1 MIYQQVIN
9 GLMLGAS
16 YSLVAIGYTLIF
28 GVLGLL
34 YFAHGEVFMVGAFV
48 GLYLVLYAGA
58 NIYVALLG
66 ATIACAMLGIMSVYV
81 AVRPVAKDRPLAPLI
96 STIGLTIVLQNL
108 AVYTFGGQQ
117 VGFPETIKQQL
128 FTFGPITISSVQ
140 LFILGVAVLLMVSLW
155 FFIERTRIG
164 RAIRATAENHETAAL
179 LGVDVNKVVL
189 VTFAIGSGIAGI
201 AGVLD
206 GVKNSGISPF
216 MGVAVAVKGLIV
228 MLLGG
233 LGNVPGAMVAGLM
246 LGMIEILS
254 SAFTS
259 RPGCSA
265 RAPRKKG
272 SDVFDGLLDG
282 YTRSILIFAGI
293 NVIAAYSFFAPF
305 KTGQVSLGQAGF
317 MAVGA
322 YASAIL
328 TQKFGVPFAA
338 ALVAG
343 GTVAGIIGFL
353 VGFPALRIRG
363 IYLLLLTLG
372 FGEIIQ
378 VIALSWEYVGGA
390 QGFRQIAYNPRTLD
404 YVIGLIVVLI
414 LFFARLERSSLGR
427 AMDSIHQD
435 EMAAE
440 VMGID
445 VVRTKLFA
453 FALGALIAGLAGGLY
468 AHQATFMDSTTFNI
482 MVAVEILMFVVVG
495 GSSTYWGPLLGA
507 GFLTLLPEFLRTL
520 REWLELLPVSWTN
533 FFPMNRAYDVLH
545 NFLDFEN
552 AKRLIVYGIILI
564 VMMIVRP
571 DGLLTRDALRRFSWS
586 KPSPQRKPRHV

>member
-1 MIYQQVIN
+1 
-9 GLMLGAS
+9 
-16 YSLVAIGYTLIF
+16 
-28 GVLGLL
+28 
-34 YFAHGEVFMVGAFV
+34 VF
-48 GLYLVLYAGA
+48 
-58 NIYVALLG
+58 
-66 ATIACAMLGIMSVYV
+66 
-81 AVRPVAKDRPLAPLI
+81 
-96 STIGLTIVLQNL
+96 
-108 AVYTFGGQQ
+108 
-117 VGFPETIKQQL
+117 E
-128 FTFGPITISSVQ
+128 
-140 LFILGVAVLLMVSLW
+140 
-155 FFIERTRIG
+155 
-164 RAIRATAENHETAAL
+164 
-179 LGVDVNKVVL
+179 
-189 VTFAIGSGIAGI
+189 
-201 AGVLD
+201 
-206 GVKNSGISPF
+206 
-216 MGVAVAVKGLIV
+216 
-228 MLLGG
+228 
-233 LGNVPGAMVAGLM
+233 
-246 LGMIEILS
+246 
-254 SAFTS
+254 
-259 RPGCSA
+259 
-265 RAPRKKG
+265 
-272 SDVFDGLLDG
+272 GLLDG

-338 ALVAG
+338 ALLAGGIVAG
-343 GTVAGIIGFL
+343 VVGFL

-372 FGEIIQ
+372 FGEIVQ

-390 QGFRQIAYNPRTLD
+390 QGFRQISYNPRTLD
-404 YVIGLIVVLI
+404 YVVGLIIVLI
-414 LFFARLERSSLGR
+414 VFFARLERSSLGR

-453 FALGALIAGLAGGLY
+453 FGLGALIAGLAGGLY

-495 GSSTYWGPLLGA
+495 GGSTYWGPLLGA

-520 REWLELLPVSWTN
+520 REWLELVPVSWTN
-533 FFPMNRAYDVLH
+533 FFPMNRAYDFLH
-545 NFLDFEN
+545 EFLDFEN

-571 DGLLTRDALRRFSWS
+571 DGILTRDQLRGFSWPW
-586 KPSPQRKPRHV
+586 KDQRRRKPRHV